1 MAEQTTADMDGGWK
15 QIIEDYLEEFFR
27 FFFPQVHDAIDFS
40 RDCQTLDKELAKIVV
55 GAEVGDREVDKLI
68 EVPWREGGDDLV
80 LIHVEVQ
87 AQNAADFAERMCVYN
102 SRIWERYRRPVV
114 SLALL
119 VDADPRFRPNR
130 FAREKAGC
138 RLEFT
143 FPIVKLLDYR
153 SPQQLAA
160 DPSPFAVASLVQL
173 SKLQAGGDMH
183 RRYGFKLALARHL
196 YERGYDREDVLKLFR
211 FMDYVLTLPEE
222 LSVRFD
228 RDVETME
235 EELNMPYITSI
246 ERHALQR
253 GIEQGR
259 QEGRHEGRQEGRQ
272 EGQREGILR
281 GVKELL
287 RQTLEVRFG
296 EVPESWCQKID
307 QCQEV
312 AALRSLHQQALTAGS
327 LDELQL

>member
-1 MAEQTTADMDGGWK
+1 M
-15 QIIEDYLEEFFR
+15 
-27 FFFPQVHDAIDFS
+27 S
-40 RDCQTLDKELAKIVV
+40 RCS
-55 GAEVGDREVDKLI
+55 
-68 EVPWREGGDDLV
+68 
-80 LIHVEVQ
+80 

-130 FAREKAGC
+130 FAREKAEC

-153 SPQQLAA
+153 SPQQLSA

-183 RRYGFKLALARHL
+183 RRYGFKLALARQL

-228 RDVETME
+228 RNVETME

-253 GIEQGR
+253 GMEQGR
-259 QEGRHEGRQEGRQ
+259 Q
-272 EGQREGILR
+272 EGILR

-296 EVPESWCQKID
+296 EVPESWCQKIE

-327 LDELQL
+327 LDELHF